1 VNISDFFKPYIDR
14 LKDTLSGKS
23 NGKEKYADS
32 IVINN
37 GKILLLRRSILDSNP
52 SQWSLPGGHVDS
64 GEDFNEAAKR
74 ELREETNLDADECTL
89 VFVKDKPEVEV
100 HYFLCNVSNQDLMM
114 LDNNEHYNYKW
125 CNYQEWNDLDLVF
138 DLKDTLNNLF
148 PNLVEEDKEKIRLE
162 SELVKAHCRIS
173 KLFDEGKLN
182 EDIIFKSTYLCKK
195 ADVLEQAMLSYSEI
209 KKGGKWAQFGEV
221 RQWGGFKYQKQ
232 QDGNWSK
239 VANASTNP
247 ENGGELNEKE
257 NNKGNKDNT
266 KQEESSDL
274 STKLESQT
282 FSYEPSSYLSDP
294 KYKAIEEKFG
304 SYLKNNFKE
313 AYNRYTEEYKNEV
326 NTDNV
331 RELSEDYRENR
342 GELSAAVHEPS
353 SAFTKKMYEV
363 MLSKPIVYGQVFF
376 TGGGTGAGK
385 SSGIQNVSRI
395 RSVSDK
401 SDVVYDTNMNK
412 FGSSVKKIDQAL
424 NSGRKVVVTYVVRDP
439 VDSFVNGMIPRMI
452 KRGRSVPISA
462 HVESYIGAI
471 QTAKDLKG
479 HYKNNDSVE
488 MRLINNTLGRGNARE
503 ENFEF
508 LDKVSTFN
516 KESLT
521 NELTQI
527 TEKLYSDGKITESQY
542 RGIIGSQKTDT
553 STNKGTPPRGGGGLH
568 KGFDSKR
575 GGRPIH
581 GGFHREPQPQFNP
594 IGVLS
599 KSFEIIKKG
608 FDDGIVSEEM
618 YFDALEKVQPYLE
631 IAKARKNY
639 QVGEISQSTGLKK
652 VAPGKWID
660 PKTGKKANP
669 DDQKGEKGDKKE
681 ETQKDASQYSD
692 KELENHAKE
701 TDTESL
707 RQAAEGSN
715 EKLRV
720 EAKKELARREKE
732 EIAQEGKGSK
742 EIEESPKKDVKID
755 PSFVELNKKHELSR
769 LPVNIPKDDVE
780 VNDGSKKGNWILK
793 WVDPK
798 TGKTVTAYSKEFLK
812 KNAQDKWKRIQS
824 VSKEDVEGIRD
835 KSKGLMS
842 SDDSG
847 VAQSAA
853 IINIIANSGLR
864 PGSKSGFKETEN
876 RGVSTLAVENV
887 KVDGDSVSF
896 EFVGKSYKT
905 NTATIESPELAE
917 YLTRQMKGKSGSDVL
932 FDIDIS
938 NVRDVFKKD
947 VSQSE
952 DMKLKDMRT
961 YVATDMA
968 RKILFEDDSLPPP
981 LPEKGAKKAIQ
992 DKLKKVF
999 KMVSDQLNNT
1009 PNMAK
1014 TSYIHPNIINSW
1026 LTTLGT
1032 SDADM
1037 YMIKSLSVDI
1047 FKSSD
1052 SEVKGDDDEEVE
1064 EGDDQYLL
1072 PDWWDEAITPMGGDN
1087 TSTLDEIK
1095 QLL

>member
-1 VNISDFFKPYIDR
+1 MNISDFFKPYIDR

-23 NGKEKYADS
+23 NGKEKYAYS

-257 NNKGNKDNT
+257 NNKGNKDEVFEKAKKDKYYNMPVYT
-266 KQEESSDL
+266 SLENYNSTIKPLIEQFFSENQELLKSL
-274 STKLESQT
+274 V
-282 FSYEPSSYLSDP
+282 YLD
-294 KYKAIEEKFG
+294 
-304 SYLKNNFKE
+304 
-313 AYNRYTEEYKNEV
+313 
-326 NTDNV
+326 
-331 RELSEDYRENR
+331 
-342 GELSAAVHEPS
+342 
-353 SAFTKKMYEV
+353 
-363 MLSKPIVYGQVFF
+363 
-376 TGGGTGAGK
+376 
-385 SSGIQNVSRI
+385 IQ
-395 RSVSDK
+395 
-401 SDVVYDTNMNK
+401 
-412 FGSSVKKIDQAL
+412 
-424 NSGRKVVVTYVVRDP
+424 
-439 VDSFVNGMIPRMI
+439 
-452 KRGRSVPISA
+452 
-462 HVESYIGAI
+462 
-471 QTAKDLKG
+471 
-479 HYKNNDSVE
+479 
-488 MRLINNTLGRGNARE
+488 
-503 ENFEF
+503 
-508 LDKVSTFN
+508 
-516 KESLT
+516 
-521 NELTQI
+521 
-527 TEKLYSDGKITESQY
+527 
-542 RGIIGSQKTDT
+542 
-553 STNKGTPPRGGGGLH
+553 
-568 KGFDSKR
+568 
-575 GGRPIH
+575 
-581 GGFHREPQPQFNP
+581 
-594 IGVLS
+594 

-917 YLTRQMKGKSGSDVL
+917 YLTRQMKGKSGSDFL

-1014 TSYIHPNIINSW
+1014 ASYIHPNIINSW